1 MTSLMTIEQILELAF
16 KGAAAQTPPPPPPER
31 FSVGEAL
38 ETPSWLTDWQ
48 GHWHE
53 VWQKLRDAVPTR
65 VDVLPLALAL
75 TEGGV
80 YGEAAGESVSSQPTA
95 PLAVIPALT
104 LRANTHVDARVELTF
119 KPAVSK
125 DGRLIFGVRV
135 SRSGFH
141 PDEKTISLT
150 LLTVPNGERI
160 ESPQLLPLGEEVR
173 IAIDLSPELRLAWQG
188 VDWKWEELPFR
199 VILRPGNKSVGPE
212 EKEGLAAG
220 FTSQNSFAFASRSGN
235 VLFER

>member
-1 MTSLMTIEQILELAF
+1 MKSLMTIEQILELAF
-16 KGAAAQTPPPPPPER
+16 KGAATQTPPPPPPER
-31 FSVGEAL
+31 FPPGETL
-38 ETPSWLTDWQ
+38 EGWQ
-48 GHWHE
+48 GQWME
-53 VWQKLRDAVPTR
+53 VWYKLRDALPTR

-75 TEGGV
+75 TEGGEYGEAAA

-125 DGRLIFGVRV
+125 DGRLVFGVRV

-160 ESPQLLPLGEEVR
+160 GSPQLLPLGEEVR

-199 VILRPGNKSVGPE
+199 VILRPSNRPVGPE
-212 EKEGLAAG
+212 EEGLAAG